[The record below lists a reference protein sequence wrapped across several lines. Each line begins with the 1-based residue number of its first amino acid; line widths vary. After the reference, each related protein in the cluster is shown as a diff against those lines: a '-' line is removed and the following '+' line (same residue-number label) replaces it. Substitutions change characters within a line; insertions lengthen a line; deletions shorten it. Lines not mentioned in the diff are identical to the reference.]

1 MTERGACKDGYG
13 RPALDGYP
21 VSAGEVRSET
31 KSDIER
37 KCLYRGRS
45 AARMSSIDTP
55 AGHAF
60 ISRL

>member
-1 MTERGACKDGYG
+1 MGAQ
-13 RPALDGYP
+13 RWMAIP

-55 AGHAF
+55 AGHAC
-60 ISRL
+60 ISRLQDWYQPL